1 MIRTHIRPNTSW
13 FSIDWKEIIEYRDL
27 LWFLVLRDFTAIYK
41 QSILGPIWFVLQP
54 LATTVVFTVIFG
66 SIAKIGTDG
75 LPPFI
80 FYMSGTVLWNYFQG
94 VMNGVSGAL
103 IGNAGVF
110 SKVYFPRLVVPL
122 SLVVSNLGQ
131 FALNF
136 LMFIGFY
143 LYYYYF
149 TAANIHPSF
158 WIGLLPVLVIQ
169 CAAIGLGVGL
179 WLSALTVKY
188 RDLRFALPFLAQLW
202 MYATPIVYPASLV
215 PEPWRWIVT
224 INPMAGVVELNRF
237 VFFGVG
243 AVTQDILIGGFL
255 ASLLILISGLLV
267 FNRVQRTFVDTI

>member
-13 FSIDWKEIIEYRDL
+13 CRIDWKEIIEYRDL

-66 SIAKIGTDG
+66 SIAKISTDG

-110 SKVYFPRLVVPL
+110 SKVYFPRLVVPF

-136 LMFIGFY
+136 LMFVGFY

-149 TAANIHPSF
+149 TSAKIHPSF
-158 WIGLLPVLVIQ
+158 WMGLLPLLVIQ

-215 PEPWRWIVT
+215 PEQWRWIVAL
-224 INPMAGVVELNRF
+224 NPMAGVVELNRF
-237 VFFGVG
+237 IFFGVG

-255 ASLLILISGLLV
+255 ASLLLLVSGLLI

>member
-13 FSIDWKEIIEYRDL
+13 CSIDWKEIIEYRDL

-110 SKVYFPRLVVPL
+110 SKVYFPRLVVPF

-136 LMFIGFY
+136 LMFVGFY

-149 TAANIHPSF
+149 TAAKIHPSF
-158 WIGLLPVLVIQ
+158 WIGLLPLLVIQ
-169 CAAIGLGVGL
+169 CSAIGLGVGL

-215 PEPWRWIVT
+215 PEQWRWIVAL
-224 INPMAGVVELNRF
+224 NPMAGVVELNRF
-237 VFFGVG
+237 IFFGVG

-255 ASLLILISGLLV
+255 ASLLLLVSGLLI

>member
-41 QSILGPIWFVLQP
+41 QSILGPIWFILQP
-54 LATTVVFTVIFG
+54 LATTLVFTVIFG

-94 VMNGVSGAL
+94 VMNSVSGAL

-110 SKVYFPRLVVPL
+110 SKVYFPRLIVPF

-131 FALNF
+131 FVLNF
-136 LMFIGFY
+136 LMFAGFY

-149 TAANIHPSF
+149 TEAKIHPSF
-158 WIGLLPVLVIQ
+158 WIGLLPLLVIQ

-215 PEPWRWIVT
+215 PEQWRWIVAL
-224 INPMAGVVELNRF
+224 NPMAGVVELNRF

-243 AVTQDILIGGFL
+243 AVTQDIILGGFF
-255 ASLLILISGLLV
+255 ASLLLLVSGLLI
-267 FNRVQRTFVDTI
+267 FNRAQRTFVDTI